1 MNAWFERVRDG
12 VLGELGDDPAVRAA
26 LGLDGADAK
35 ALLDLARDAA
45 HGSGQRHFAPLATF
59 LAGRLVEQ
67 RGGTASADLIAAVAR
82 AVRAAGPAG
91 DAET

>member
-12 VLGELGDDPAVRAA
+12 VLAELGDEPALRAA
-26 LGLDGADAK
+26 LTLDADQAK

-45 HGSGQRHFAPLATF
+45 HGSGARHFAPLATF

-67 RGGTASADLIAAVAR
+67 QGGRDPKELVAAVAR
-82 AVRAAGPAG
+82 AVQASGIAG
-91 DAET
+91 EV